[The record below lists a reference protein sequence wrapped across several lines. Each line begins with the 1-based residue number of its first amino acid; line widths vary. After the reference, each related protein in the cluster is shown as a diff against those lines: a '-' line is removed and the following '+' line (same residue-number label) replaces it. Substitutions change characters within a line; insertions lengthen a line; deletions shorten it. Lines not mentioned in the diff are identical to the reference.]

1 MERKET
7 KAREIDALIEC
18 MDEFGVK
25 NGTIITYDKEGEE
38 EIKDMKILY
47 ISLRNWLL
55 EFKNVS

>member
-1 MERKET
+1 
-7 KAREIDALIEC
+7 